1 MSETEIEQRSD
12 TSGATEIVDTD
23 DATPVHKTETIEVID
38 VTPPAKR
45 PSRFANVV
53 TQGLTLLSQAMRLAI
68 DILERRETKRTQQI
82 EPTENRRAPIQPVT
96 STRNQ
101 PVKPDVPPSSRVPR
115 GGSGRQRRQRSG
127 RGRRRH

>member
-12 TSGATEIVDTD
+12 TSGATEIVDAD
-23 DATPVHKTETIEVID
+23 DAEPVHKTETIEVID

-45 PSRFANVV
+45 PSRFANIV

-68 DILERRETKRTQQI
+68 DILETKRTQQI
-82 EPTENRRAPIQPVT
+82 QPTESQRTPVQPVT
-96 STRNQ
+96 STRDQ
-101 PVKPDVPPSSRVPR
+101 PVKPDVTPSSRAPR
-115 GGSGRQRRQRSG
+115 GGSGRRRRRSG

>member
-68 DILERRETKRTQQI
+68 DILETKRTQQI

-101 PVKPDVPPSSRVPR
+101 PVKPDVPPSSPAPR
-115 GGSGRQRRQRSG
+115 SGSGRQRRQRSG
-127 RGRRRH
+127 RGRPRR